1 MPRLTGVS
9 PGPAGSALARGAS
22 PGCAFVRPG
31 LAPRASGSPARPGL
45 TLIEVLLA
53 LAILLLSLA
62 AIGQLVDLGG
72 DHGLHARFHVR
83 GTRLAQAKLAE
94 CEAGVIDVTAG
105 GSGTFDDEPEWS
117 WDVTSQPETAT
128 NLYRVTVT
136 VGRDMRGK
144 RFEIVL
150 AQLVY
155 DPQMTGSA
163 AQAQKPSEADV
174 ESAEVNGGTGTPPT
188 GTMP

>member
-1 MPRLTGVS
+1 MTP
-9 PGPAGSALARGAS
+9 
-22 PGCAFVRPG
+22 RPG
-31 LAPRASGSPARPGL
+31 TRRGARPGL

-62 AIGQLVDLGG
+62 AIGQLVDMGSDRG
-72 DHGLHARFHVR
+72 IDARNHVR

-94 CEAGVIDVTAG
+94 CEAGVIPIG
-105 GSGTFDDEPEWS
+105 GGGGEFEEEPGWS
-117 WDVTSQPETAT
+117 WEVSSQPETAT
-128 NLYRVTVT
+128 NLYRVTAT
-136 VGRDMRGK
+136 VSRDVRGR

-150 AQLVY
+150 SQLIY
-155 DPQMTGSA
+155 DPAMTGSA

-174 ESAEVNGGTGTPPT
+174 ESAEVNGGTGMPTT